1 MPVTKL
7 VVLLANTDPD
17 RAIEVG
23 APLFQAA
30 AAASMDCPVDVV
42 LTGAPG
48 ILMKRG
54 VAERLVLKPGSG
66 KTAYDF
72 IRMAHKAGARF
83 LLCAATADLHG
94 LTAADLIPE
103 CDGLAAVTEYV
114 ADLIDDDC
122 RVLTF

>member
-1 MPVTKL
+1 MATKL

-17 RAIEVG
+17 RPVEVG

-30 AAASMDCPVDVV
+30 AAASMDYAVDVV

-48 ILMKRG
+48 ILMKKG
-54 VAERLVLKPGSG
+54 VAQALVLKPGSG

-72 IRMAHKAGARF
+72 IKMAKKAGARF
-83 LLCAATADLHG
+83 WLCAATADLHG
-94 LTAADLIPE
+94 LKAADLIPE

-114 ADLIDDDC
+114 AELMDDEC
-122 RVLTF
+122 RILTF

>member
-1 MPVTKL
+1 MPTKL

-17 RAIEVG
+17 RPVEVG

-30 AAASMDCPVDVV
+30 VAASMDCEVDVV

-48 ILMKRG
+48 ILMKKG
-54 VAERLVLKPGSG
+54 VAQAMILKPDSG

-72 IRMAHKAGARF
+72 IKMAHRAGARF

-94 LTAADLIPE
+94 LGPDDLIPE
-103 CDGLAAVTEYV
+103 CAGLAAVTEYV
-114 ADLIDDDC
+114 ADLMDDRC

>member
-1 MPVTKL
+1 MATKL
-7 VVLLANTDPD
+7 CVLLANTDPD
-17 RAIEVG
+17 RPLEVG

-30 AAASMDCPVDVV
+30 VAASMDYQVDVV

-48 ILMKRG
+48 ILMKKG
-54 VAERLVLKPGSG
+54 VAEKLVLKPESG

-72 IRMAHKAGARF
+72 IKMAKKAGARF
-83 LLCAATADLHG
+83 LLCAATADLHD
-94 LTAADLIPE
+94 LKPEDLIPE

-114 ADLIDDDC
+114 ADLMDDDC

>member
-1 MPVTKL
+1 MPTKL

-17 RAIEVG
+17 RPVEVG

-30 AAASMDCPVDVV
+30 VAASMDCEVDVV

-48 ILMKRG
+48 ILMKKG
-54 VAERLVLKPGSG
+54 VAQAMILKPDSG

-72 IRMAHKAGARF
+72 IKRAHGAGARF

-94 LTAADLIPE
+94 LGPDDLIPE
-103 CDGLAAVTEYV
+103 CAGLAAVTEYV
-114 ADLIDDDC
+114 ADLMDDRC